1 MLTPLCAGRILPIGG
16 GSVRAIYRQQG
27 GAIGETWAATRREV
41 YAEIAET
48 LTTEE
53 PGIRRRRAA
62 LELVP

>member
-16 GSVRAIYRQQG
+16 GSMRAFYAQRG
-27 GAIGETWAATRREV
+27 GAIGEAWASSPREI

-48 LTTEE
+48 LTAEE